1 MKRQIILLLLSAAV
15 ASVFTAS
22 AMSAPAATPADQSIF
37 KNTNATRLV
46 VSTAP
51 LQQPVMVPGVA
62 VPTPAVRVPAFNVK
76 PATWT
81 VVPPPA
87 PAYKPFY
94 IYSDNK
100 IQNHYYPS
108 GWMGDTQDLK
118 VSGAYHDE
126 PRLGKT
132 CLRVTYLAKGSKEWA
147 GIYWQNPP
155 NNWGSAKGGYNL
167 RGAARL
173 TFWARGQNGGERLN
187 EVKIGGLSGKYPD
200 SDVAWI
206 GPISLKKQWTQYTIP
221 LDGKD
226 LRYIN
231 GGFCFT
237 LLSSDNPHGCTFYLT
252 EIRYE

>member
-1 MKRQIILLLLSAAV
+1 MNQNLKTFYCVAIMAAGIISCAVFAADNALPV
-15 ASVFTAS
+15 
-22 AMSAPAATPADQSIF
+22 DQSIF
-37 KNTNATRLV
+37 KNTSATKVNVSSGPATPSVMTPV
-46 VSTAP
+46 V
-51 LQQPVMVPGVA
+51 
-62 VPTPAVRVPAFNVK
+62 PAVTPSVQISSAIKGAAAAV
-76 PATWT
+76 
-81 VVPPPA
+81 PA

-94 IYSDNK
+94 IYSDTK
-100 IQNHYYPS
+100 TQNHYYPS

-118 VSGAYHDE
+118 LSGAYQND

-155 NNWGSAKGGYNL
+155 NNWGTAKGGYNL
-167 RGAARL
+167 RGATVL
-173 TFWARGQNGGERLN
+173 TFWARGKEGGERID

-206 GPISLKKQWTQYTIP
+206 GPISLKKQWTQYKIK
-221 LDGKD
+221 LQGKD

-237 LLSSDNPHGCTFYLT
+237 LLRSDNPHGCTFYLT